1 MAIGRISGSVLKSNL
16 TRSGVDLA
24 FETNLLYLDVTNSR
38 VGIGTSEPST
48 ALQVNGTITAT
59 TVTPTNL
66 TVGST
71 TVTTILD
78 EDAMGTNSATALAT
92 QQSIK
97 AYVDAQA
104 HSVTATSTT
113 TFTNKTLTSPVLT
126 SPVINTGISGS
137 AILDEDAMGTDSATQ
152 LATQQS
158 IKAYVDSRH
167 TSGTVN
173 FLDSATNYMSVSKSS
188 DDAVIQSSISD
199 GDIRLKGNDGGSTI
213 TALWLNMSEAG
224 DATFNNDV
232 NVGNDLMVADYI
244 WLEGDDKS
252 TYYGVDSDVRL
263 THVHNKGLVLKQ
275 RETGAGTPI
284 YLTLQT
290 AETSITVGD
299 KIGIIDFQ
307 APGESSGTDAIL
319 VAAGI
324 EAVSEGTFAADNNA
338 TKLSFKT
345 ASSGTATE
353 TMSLSSSGDLTIIG
367 NAQFKN
373 INISD
378 NTITTT
384 ISNSNL
390 QLNTAGTGKITSN
403 NTDIIIGKS
412 EGTNFTGSLLVG
424 HATTG
429 TLSSA
434 EKNTAVGLTALDAL
448 TTGDNNVAVGHGS
461 LTTNTTGYH
470 NTAVGMNASK
480 LLLDGESNVAIG
492 YNSVRTNV
500 SGNRNVGVGSNSLY
514 WNSSGHYNT
523 TMGFDGLKAVNSGN
537 YNIGLGYRSGDNITS
552 GDGNVIIGTVDAA
565 SATGDRQLMITGYDG
580 TNTTTWLK
588 GDSSG
593 NLEISGSII
602 PAIDNTVDLGTS
614 VKRFKDI
621 YSSSGTIYVGT
632 QTIQSTSTGFVFS
645 APLSTSG
652 GSINLVTDDST
663 ATIITKKS
671 IGTTEKTVESFAI
684 SAADSVLYY
693 VVSRDEMNDQVA
705 TQKVLMVHNNTT
717 GYASTSG
724 VTKTGAE
731 TGQAFDGSVSG
742 GSMRLRATGATISNS
757 ISAYKLSLGDNSS
770 AATSGNTAIIINADL
785 DSTVENLDT
794 WAHTSYRGAKYLISV
809 NDEGE
814 DELETIECMVVHNGT
829 DAYIT
834 TYNSVKTGSTALI
847 TLTADISGGN
857 VRLRGAGSRAN
868 LNVKLHRI
876 LLSDSETTFTGDN
889 VSIIS
894 ATTISST
901 ATEIDTFDVNAV
913 HGAFYYVTSTIAN
926 GDSSMVELS
935 VATDGTD
942 AYLTT
947 GPTISTED
955 TDQLSFTATISGDT
969 ISIKAASSSGG
980 STTVNAYRINLKRT
994 AETDVTNTVLVTG
1007 TQTISGSKTYSSA
1020 VGMAVLGSDPSGETS
1035 AAHIYSKDDSAS
1047 AEVYVRDEAGNV
1059 TKLSP
1064 HNKQGEWEY
1073 FSRNVNTGK
1082 VVRVNMEEMVR
1093 DIEKLTGKKY
1103 IKEE

>member
-1 MAIGRISGSVLKSNL
+1 
-16 TRSGVDLA
+16 T
-24 FETNLLYLDVTNSR
+24 TNKDNADITFHTASAGTLFQRMKIADDGN
-38 VGIGTSEPST
+38 VGIGTTSPST
-48 ALQVNGTITAT
+48 ALEVSGTITAT

-78 EDAMGTNSATALAT
+78 EDAMGTDSATA
-92 QQSIK
+92 
-97 AYVDAQA
+97 
-104 HSVTATSTT
+104 
-113 TFTNKTLTSPVLT
+113 
-126 SPVINTGISGS
+126 
-137 AILDEDAMGTDSATQ
+137 

-252 TYYGVDSDVRL
+252 TYYGADSDVRL

-324 EAVSEGTFAADNNA
+324 EAVAEGTFAADNNK

-345 ASSGTATE
+345 ASSETATE
-353 TMSLSSSGDLTIIG
+353 KMSLSSGGDLTLTG

-384 ISNSNL
+384 ISNSDL

-434 EKNTAVGLTALDAL
+434 GQNTGVGLTALDAI
-448 TTGDNNVAVGHGS
+448 TSGSNNVAVGHNAGTS
-461 LTTNTTGYH
+461 LTTG
-470 NTAVGMNASK
+470 GQ
-480 LLLDGESNVAIG
+480 NVAIG
-492 YNSVRTNV
+492 KDAMMTASTAASYSVA
-500 SGNRNVGVGSNSLY
+500 L
-514 WNSSGHYNT
+514 GHYSMRDGTGGFGNT
-523 TMGFDGLKAVNSGN
+523 
-537 YNIGLGYRSGDNITS
+537 GLGYHTLRDVTGRDNIAIGTNSARNITS
-552 GDGNVIIGTVDAA
+552 GSGNIYIGDYLDAD
-565 SATGDRQLMITGYDG
+565 SATASRVLRISGYDG
-580 TNTTTWLK
+580 TSYTHWLK
-588 GDSSG
+588 GDSDG
-593 NLEISGSII
+593 NLEISGSVI
-602 PAIDNTVDLGTS
+602 PAIDNTVDLGSS

-621 YSSSGTIYVGT
+621 YSSSGTIYVGD

-705 TQKVLMVHNNTT
+705 TQKVLMVHDNTT

-724 VTKTGAE
+724 VTKTGSE

-794 WAHTSYRGAKYLISV
+794 WAHASYRGAKYLISV

-913 HGAFYYVTSTIAN
+913 HGAFYYVTST
-926 GDSSMVELS
+926 
-935 VATDGTD
+935 
-942 AYLTT
+942 
-947 GPTISTED
+947 
-955 TDQLSFTATISGDT
+955 
-969 ISIKAASSSGG
+969 
-980 STTVNAYRINLKRT
+980 
-994 AETDVTNTVLVTG
+994 
-1007 TQTISGSKTYSSA
+1007 
-1020 VGMAVLGSDPSGETS
+1020 
-1035 AAHIYSKDDSAS
+1035 
-1047 AEVYVRDEAGNV
+1047 
-1059 TKLSP
+1059 
-1064 HNKQGEWEY
+1064 
-1073 FSRNVNTGK
+1073 
-1082 VVRVNMEEMVR
+1082 
-1093 DIEKLTGKKY
+1093 
-1103 IKEE
+1103 